1 MDLKKERQ
9 NLIAQRDN
17 AFSVYHQTIGAI
29 ALLDLL
35 IAEQE
40 EKGITLEELRE
51 MTGAVS
57 IEEPKEL

>member
-1 MDLKKERQ
+1 
-9 NLIAQRDN
+9 
-17 AFSVYHQTIGAI
+17 
-29 ALLDLL
+29 LL